1 MLLGSKDSEKGTK
14 SLWKPRDKTQKM
26 LIDKILRRASQ
37 ELKLYNID
45 IDNGYKLYTIV
56 VLYVESFLKFLNS
69 NYEKFGVDK
78 GSLYDYIDIA
88 LSVRTAEDAEKNG
101 NINIVVSLGDKGRDI
116 MDNFT
121 EYAKVPTVPEPIPKE
136 EDTTYNL
143 TLKSLVTKALVPYN
157 IFITA
162 EDEALATAIRIFFKS
177 AIIITV
183 AETLIN
189 SAVSIEIGELFS
201 INGRVEDGKK
211 LIINCLPSA
220 DGKLLI
226 KSDSSTEDEE

>member
-1 MLLGSKDSEKGTK
+1 MLLGSRDSEKGSK
-14 SLWKPRDKTQKM
+14 DLWKPRGKTQKA
-26 LIDKILRRASQ
+26 LIDKILRRASR

-56 VLYVESFLKFLNS
+56 VLYVESVLKLLNL
-69 NYEKFGVDK
+69 NYEKYGVDK
-78 GSLYDYIDIA
+78 STLYDYIDVA

-101 NINIVVSLGDKGRDI
+101 NINIIVSLGDKGKDI

-121 EYAKVPTVPEPIPKE
+121 EYANVPTTPELIPKE
-136 EDTTYNL
+136 EDTTYTS
-143 TLKSLVTKALVPYN
+143 TLRSLVSKALIPYN

-183 AETLIN
+183 AETLLN

-201 INGRVEDGKK
+201 INGRVEDEKK